1 MLDGLFKNKTFTRVY
16 PTALMGLAALIAIFN
31 IEVDGAVFFLL
42 IVSAVLISSSR
53 LTDAMLPALILAVF
67 VTRCYDSADTFMARA
82 WVAVP
87 VIFAVIFHF
96 VKYKKSVKIGRSFYG
111 LVAVTAAVTLGG
123 VGTIPASDYFSP
135 VTLFYIFGL
144 GGGMALF
151 YVIVRSHMKGE
162 DLHEIAKIMYLVGI
176 MASFCVL
183 RFYVAGWEEFVETKR
198 FIFFQSSNN
207 LATLLMLS
215 MPFPMY
221 FASKRHVHILSMFLI
236 YLCAFLTGSRGGI
249 FMGSIE
255 FLLILMVYALFY
267 QKSVK
272 RRILYIGIV
281 AVLLFSLFM
290 IVPIVAKLTGV
301 KVNIDDL
308 TTFECI
314 EVIMKHY
321 KKTETRPQLL
331 KRMVEDFK
339 TNPLFGVGI
348 GYKGNSDIYNPKKGA
363 MNWYHMWTAQIVGGL
378 GLLGIAAYLYQL
390 ADRIVIFVRTR
401 NLLHL
406 TFFMSYIGLWLMS
419 QLNPGEFCPMPYAA
433 LAVTY
438 FALMEDGM
446 PPPRYTEH
454 PLFKKIFCAKSLT

>member
-1 MLDGLFKNKTFTRVY
+1 MLDGLFNNKTFRWVY
-16 PTALMGLAALIAIFN
+16 PAALMTLAALIAIFN
-31 IEVDGAVFFLL
+31 VEVDGAVFFLM
-42 IVSAVLISSSR
+42 IVSFALIASSR

-82 WVAVP
+82 WAAVP
-87 VIFAVIFHF
+87 AVFAVIFHF
-96 VKYKKSVKIGRSFYG
+96 VKYKRSVKIGRSFYG

-123 VGTIPASDYFSP
+123 VGTIPAADYFSP

-162 DLHEIAKIMYLVGI
+162 DLSEIARIMYLVGI
-176 MASFCVL
+176 MASFCVI
-183 RFYVAGWEEFVETKR
+183 RFYVFGWKEFMDAQK
-198 FIFFQSSNN
+198 FIYFQSSNN
-207 LATLLMLS
+207 LATFLMLS

-221 FASKRHVHILSMFLI
+221 FAAKRHVHILSVFLI
-236 YLCAFLTGSRGGI
+236 YISTFLTGSRGGI

-255 FLLILMVYALFY
+255 FLLILLVYAIFY
-267 QKSVK
+267 QKSKK
-272 RRILYIGIV
+272 RRILYITVV
-281 AVLLFSLFM
+281 ALILLSLFM
-290 IVPIVAKLTGV
+290 IVPQVAKLSGV
-301 KVNIDDL
+301 KINIDDL
-308 TTFECI
+308 STFECI
-314 EVIMKHY
+314 EAILKHY

-406 TFFMSYIGLWLMS
+406 TFLMSYVGLWLMS

-454 PLFKKIFCAKSLT
+454 PLFKKLFSRKKA